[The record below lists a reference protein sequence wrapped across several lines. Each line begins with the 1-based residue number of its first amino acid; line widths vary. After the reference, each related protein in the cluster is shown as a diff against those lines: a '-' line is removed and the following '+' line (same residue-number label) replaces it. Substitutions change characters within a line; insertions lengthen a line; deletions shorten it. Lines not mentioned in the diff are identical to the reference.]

1 MTHAFREAVAAFR
14 RAPLLT
20 GLSALMVGLA
30 LFVVGLF
37 GLAAHNLHLALESVE
52 ERVEVVAYVR
62 DGTNPAEI
70 SAATDQLLSLPEV
83 RNVRYVSKE
92 QALETAQRDLP
103 EFQEIFIDLEVNPL
117 PASLE
122 VELRSG
128 SRGPEAVD
136 RVASRAG
143 TYTFVEDVRYGQEW
157 VDKLFSLRKIAGV
170 TAMVLGGAFAAVA
183 ALIIATAVRIAIFAR
198 REEIYIMRLVGA
210 RNGFIRRP
218 FLLEGAMTGLLGGLL
233 AVLLSWG
240 TYRIVLE
247 VLEFN
252 LSWIPASW
260 VVAGILAGSAFG
272 LVSSGL
278 ALRRYL
284 REV

>member
-1 MTHAFREAVAAFR
+1 MSHALREAVAAFR

-62 DGTNPAEI
+62 DGTSPDEI
-70 SAATDQLLSLPEV
+70 SAATDQLLALPEV
-83 RNVRYVSKE
+83 QNVRFVSKE
-92 QALETAQRDLP
+92 QALETARRDLP
-103 EFQEIFIDLEVNPL
+103 EFQEIFTDLEVNPL

-136 RVASRAG
+136 RVATRAG
-143 TYTFVEDVRYGQEW
+143 TYPFVEDVRYGQEW
-157 VDKLFSLRKIAGV
+157 VDKLFSLRRIAGI

-183 ALIIATAVRIAIFAR
+183 ALIIGTAVRIAIFAR
-198 REEIYIMRLVGA
+198 RDEIYIMRLVGA

-233 AVLLSWG
+233 AAALTWS
-240 TYRIVLE
+240 TYRIVLQ
-247 VLEFN
+247 VLEFS
-252 LSWIPASW
+252 LAWIPVAW
-260 VVAGILAGSAFG
+260 MVAGVLAGSVFG

>member
-1 MTHAFREAVAAFR
+1 M
-14 RAPLLT
+14 
-20 GLSALMVGLA
+20 
-30 LFVVGLF
+30 
-37 GLAAHNLHLALESVE
+37 
-52 ERVEVVAYVR
+52 
-62 DGTNPAEI
+62 
-70 SAATDQLLSLPEV
+70 
-83 RNVRYVSKE
+83 
-92 QALETAQRDLP
+92 
-103 EFQEIFIDLEVNPL
+103 
-117 PASLE
+117 
-122 VELRSG
+122 
-128 SRGPEAVD
+128 D

-143 TYTFVEDVRYGQEW
+143 TYAFVEDVRYGQEW
-157 VDKLFSLRKIAGV
+157 VDKLFSLRKVAGV

-210 RNGFIRRP
+210 RNRFIRGP

>member
-1 MTHAFREAVAAFR
+1 MSHALREALAAFR

-37 GLAAHNLHLALESVE
+37 SLAAHNLHLALESVE

-62 DGTNPAEI
+62 DGTSPEEI

-83 RNVRYVSKE
+83 QNVRFVSKE
-92 QALETAQRDLP
+92 QALETARRDLP
-103 EFQEIFIDLEVNPL
+103 EFQEIFTDLETNPL

-128 SRGPEAVD
+128 SRGPQAVD
-136 RVASRAG
+136 RVARRAG

-157 VDKLFSLRKIAGV
+157 VDRLFDLRKIAGV

-183 ALIIATAVRIAIFAR
+183 ALIIGTAVRIAIFAR

-210 RNGFIRRP
+210 KNGFIRRP
-218 FLLEGAMTGLLGGLL
+218 FLLEGAMTGLLGGVL
-233 AVLLSWG
+233 AVVLTWG
-240 TYRIVLE
+240 TYRVVLE
-247 VLEFN
+247 VLEFQ
-252 LSWIPASW
+252 LSWMPASW
-260 VVAGILAGSAFG
+260 VVAGVLAGSAFG
-272 LVSSGL
+272 FLSSGL

>member
-1 MTHAFREAVAAFR
+1 MTHALREAVAAFR

-37 GLAAHNLHLALESVE
+37 SLVAHNLDLALESVE

-62 DGTNPAEI
+62 DGTSPDEI
-70 SAATDQLLSLPEV
+70 SAATDQLLALPEV
-83 RNVRYVSKE
+83 QNVRFVSKE
-92 QALETAQRDLP
+92 QALETARRDLP
-103 EFQEIFIDLEVNPL
+103 EFQEIFTDLEMNPL

-136 RVASRAG
+136 RVATRAG
-143 TYTFVEDVRYGQEW
+143 TYAFVEDVRYGQEW
-157 VDKLFSLRKIAGV
+157 VDKLFSLRKVAGV

-183 ALIIATAVRIAIFAR
+183 ALIIGTAVRIAIFAR
-198 REEIYIMRLVGA
+198 REEIYVMRLVGA

-218 FLLEGAMTGLLGGLL
+218 FLMEGAMTGLLGGLL
-233 AVLLSWG
+233 AAALTWG
-240 TYRIVLE
+240 TFRIVLQ
-247 VLEFN
+247 VLEFS
-252 LSWIPASW
+252 LAWIPTLW
-260 VVAGILAGSAFG
+260 MVAGVLAGSAFG
-272 LVSSGL
+272 LLSSGL

>member
-143 TYTFVEDVRYGQEW
+143 TYAFVEDVRYGQEW
-157 VDKLFSLRKIAGV
+157 VDKLFSLRKVAGV

-210 RNGFIRRP
+210 RNGFIRGP

-233 AVLLSWG
+233 AAILSWG

>member
-92 QALETAQRDLP
+92 QALATAQRDLP

-210 RNGFIRRP
+210 RNGFIRGP

-233 AVLLSWG
+233 AIVLSWG

-260 VVAGILAGSAFG
+260 VVAGIVAGSAFG

>member
-210 RNGFIRRP
+210 RNSFIRGP

-233 AVLLSWG
+233 AAILSWG

-260 VVAGILAGSAFG
+260 VMAGILAGSAFG